1 MAQLYF
7 HPKAGNL
14 LQQNLMAKEV
24 DGSQGIV
31 LSAENEWHTYNNNAC
46 FSVYG
51 TVIVVVTS
59 MKTKQSSNELL
70 IQRQTRK

>member
-31 LSAENEWHTYNNNAC
+31 LSAENE
-46 FSVYG
+46 
-51 TVIVVVTS
+51 
-59 MKTKQSSNELL
+59 
-70 IQRQTRK
+70 

>member
-14 LQQNLMAKEV
+14 LQQMAKYV